1 MTDEELE
8 DSSEETTE
16 GTDTSVVPET
26 EESSNA
32 EEVRTFKE
40 EQSTDEVMKMEHWR
54 LKNKIN
60 KKRSPKAFPQT
71 VRISSEIQILP
82 SVPIIPDV

>member
-40 EQSTDEVMKMEHWR
+40 EQSTDEVMKMEH
-54 LKNKIN
+54 
-60 KKRSPKAFPQT
+60 
-71 VRISSEIQILP
+71 
-82 SVPIIPDV
+82 